1 MKNKMIKNKITA
13 GKNRAAKK
21 QKNKK
26 NRESVTALKLTGRLS
41 KTRKGFGFIA
51 VTDEESKPGEDIYV
65 SAADMAGAMEGDLVE
80 AVLLPHYKWRGTR
93 PEAEVINVIE
103 RATEEVVGVFI
114 KSKRYGY
121 VMPSGKKLTEDVF
134 IANKDSSGAASGD
147 TVVAKIIR
155 YPGPNSSAEGRITEI
170 IARRGEAGAD
180 LKALIRSAG
189 FRSTFPS
196 RAAAQAKA
204 IGRAGVVLNQ
214 NSHRRDLRDKTIVTI
229 DGRDSKDFDDAVSVE
244 RLPNGN
250 YLLGVH
256 IADVSEYVTEN
267 SPLDKEALKRG
278 TSVYVMNCVV
288 PMLPVEL
295 SNDVCSL
302 NPHVD
307 RLTLSVNMEIT
318 PEGKTVD
325 YEIYESVI
333 RSSARLVYDDVSDII
348 ENDDAELKEKYADI
362 YPDICAMAE
371 LASILSAVR
380 DARGNLDFDFDEAH
394 ITLGE
399 DGIPLSVDISARRTA
414 NRLIEEFM
422 LLANETIAKH
432 FALKEVPFVYRVHE
446 RPSEDKLEALALFL
460 SGFSIRLPLENTS
473 LHPGVLADILRT
485 VKDMPYENVISTVML
500 RSMQKAAYE
509 VECKGHFGLALKY
522 YCHFTSPIRRYP
534 DLIIHRIIKEY
545 LRNGGFDRGRTAAL
559 KKATEEAAE
568 LSSIN
573 ERKALDLE
581 RDAEKMKKA
590 EYMSYHIG
598 EIYDGVIS
606 GVSNYGIY
614 VQLPN
619 TVEGMVRLE
628 NIPGDYYDYEPTKYR
643 VIGRRTNNIYTL
655 GQSVTIK
662 VLRASAEDRE
672 IDFELVSN

>member
-1 MKNKMIKNKITA
+1 
-13 GKNRAAKK
+13 
-21 QKNKK
+21 
-26 NRESVTALKLTGRLS
+26 
-41 KTRKGFGFIA
+41 
-51 VTDEESKPGEDIYV
+51 
-65 SAADMAGAMEGDLVE
+65 
-80 AVLLPHYKWRGTR
+80 
-93 PEAEVINVIE
+93 
-103 RATEEVVGVFI
+103 
-114 KSKRYGY
+114 
-121 VMPSGKKLTEDVF
+121 
-134 IANKDSSGAASGD
+134 
-147 TVVAKIIR
+147 
-155 YPGPNSSAEGRITEI
+155 
-170 IARRGEAGAD
+170 
-180 LKALIRSAG
+180 
-189 FRSTFPS
+189 
-196 RAAAQAKA
+196 
-204 IGRAGVVLNQ
+204 
-214 NSHRRDLRDKTIVTI
+214 
-229 DGRDSKDFDDAVSVE
+229 
-244 RLPNGN
+244 
-250 YLLGVH
+250 
-256 IADVSEYVTEN
+256 
-267 SPLDKEALKRG
+267 
-278 TSVYVMNCVV
+278 
-288 PMLPVEL
+288 MLPVEL

>member
-1 MKNKMIKNKITA
+1 M
-13 GKNRAAKK
+13 
-21 QKNKK
+21 
-26 NRESVTALKLTGRLS
+26 S

-51 VTDEESKPGEDIYV
+51 VSDEEREPGDDIFV
-65 SAADMAGAMEGDLVE
+65 SAANMGGAMEGDLVE
-80 AVLLPHYKWRGTR
+80 AALLPRYQWKGVR
-93 PEAEVINVIE
+93 PEAEIVAVLE

-114 KSKRYGY
+114 KSKHYGY
-121 VMPSGKKLTEDVF
+121 IMPSGKKAAEDVF
-134 IANKDSSGAASGD
+134 VANKDSSGAASGD

-155 YPGPNSSAEGRITEI
+155 YPGPKAGAEGRITEI
-170 IARRGEAGAD
+170 IARRGEKGAD

-196 RAAAQAKA
+196 RAAAQAKS
-204 IGRAGVVLNQ
+204 IGRDGVVLEE
-214 NSHRRDLRDKTIVTI
+214 NSRRRDLRDKTIVTI
-229 DGRDSKDFDDAVSVE
+229 DGRDSKDFDDAVSIE

-278 TSVYVMNCVV
+278 TSIYIMDYVV

-318 PEGKTVD
+318 PAGKTVD

-333 RSSARLVYDDVSDII
+333 RSSARLVYDDISDII
-348 ENDDAELKEKYADI
+348 ENDDAALKAQYADI
-362 YPDICAMAE
+362 YPDIMLMAE
-371 LASILSAVR
+371 LAAILSSAR

-399 DGIPLSVDISARRTA
+399 DGIPLSIDIASRRTA

-422 LLANETIAKH
+422 LLANETIAEH
-432 FALKEVPFVYRVHE
+432 FALKEMPFVYRVHE
-446 RPSEDKLEALALFL
+446 RPTEEKIEELALFL
-460 SGFSIRLPLENTS
+460 AGFSIRLPQEGAGI
-473 LHPGVLADILRT
+473 HPGVLADILRR

-500 RSMQKAAYE
+500 RSMQKATYE
-509 VECKGHFGLALKY
+509 VDCNGHFGLALKY

-534 DLIIHRIIKEY
+534 DLMIHRIIKEF
-545 LRNGGFDRGRTAAL
+545 LRSGGFDARRTAEL
-559 KKATEEAAE
+559 KKATKEAAE
-568 LSSIN
+568 LSSVN

-598 EIYDGVIS
+598 EVYDGVIS
-606 GVSNYGIY
+606 GVASYGIY

-619 TVEGMVRLE
+619 TIEGMVRLE
-628 NIPGDYYDYEPTKYR
+628 SIADDYYDYEATKYR
-643 VIGRRTNNIYTL
+643 IIGRRTNNIYTL
-655 GQSVTIK
+655 GQPVTIK

-672 IDFELVSN
+672 VDFELVQTEW

>member
-1 MKNKMIKNKITA
+1 MIKNKTVA
-13 GKNRAAKK
+13 GKNGPAKK
-21 QKNKK
+21 QKKQK
-26 NRESVTALKLTGRLS
+26 NRGSATVLKVTGRLS

-51 VTDEESKPGEDIYV
+51 VTDEESKPGEDLYV
-65 SAADMAGAMEGDLVE
+65 GASGMAGAMEGDLVE
-80 AVLLPHYKWRGTR
+80 AALLPRYQWKGTR
-93 PEAEVINVIE
+93 PEAEIVNVLE

-114 KSKRYGY
+114 KSRRYGY
-121 VMPSGKKLTEDVF
+121 IMPLGKKLAEDVF

-155 YPGPNSSAEGRITEI
+155 YPGPNVSAEGRITEI
-170 IARRGEAGAD
+170 IARRGEVGAD

-196 RAAAQAKA
+196 RVAAQAKT
-204 IGRAGVVLNQ
+204 IGRIGVVLEE
-214 NSHRRDLRDKTIVTI
+214 NSLRRDLRDKTIVTI

-267 SPLDKEALKRG
+267 SPLDREALKRG
-278 TSVYVMNCVV
+278 TSIYVMNYVV

-318 PEGKTVD
+318 PEGKTVA

-348 ENDDAELKEKYADI
+348 ENDDAALKETYADI
-362 YPDICAMAE
+362 YPDITAMAE
-371 LASILSAVR
+371 LAAILSTAR

-446 RPSEDKLEALALFL
+446 RPSEDKLEELALFL
-460 SGFSIRLPLENTS
+460 TGFSIRLPREGTS
-473 LHPGVLADILRT
+473 IRPGVLADILRT

-500 RSMQKAAYE
+500 RSMQKATYE
-509 VECKGHFGLALKY
+509 VDCNGHFGLALKY

-534 DLIIHRIIKEY
+534 DLIIHRIIKES
-545 LRNGGFDRGRTAAL
+545 LRNGGFDARRTAAL
-559 KKATEEAAE
+559 KKATKEAAE
-568 LSSIN
+568 LSSVN
-573 ERKALDLE
+573 ERKALELE

-590 EYMSYHIG
+590 EYMSYHID
-598 EIYDGVIS
+598 EVYDGVIS
-606 GVSNYGIY
+606 GVTNYGIY

-619 TVEGMVRLE
+619 TIEGMVRLE
-628 NIPGDYYDYEPTKYR
+628 SIADDYYDYEPTKYR
-643 VIGRRTNNIYTL
+643 IVGRRTNNIYTL
-655 GQSVTIK
+655 GQPVAIK

-672 IDFELVSN
+672 IDFELIQTEL